1 MVFSSV
7 SEWGR
12 GRTSSPISNKAW
24 KRDNQAMEL
33 PGVCCCV
40 FHIYF
45 LFWYRPWLKQIR
57 KNVLP
62 LHSVFPFPSKRNF
75 PFRFSFLALCGA
87 TENAFAIVG
96 RWICL
101 ADDILL
107 IRFRLFS
114 SCLCIS
120 HWVGKGF
127 SRKIFWKVYSI
138 LNRNFSHLRILLLR
152 EIFCENC
159 FSVVKLFVGENDL
172 NGFGWDFLMDYVVGF
187 YDFEMRKTFLRCWER
202 NEKTGNEN
210 WILVGK
216 KIALKPLKVKFSSI
230 QSLKNS

>member
-12 GRTSSPISNKAW
+12 RRTSSPISNKAW

-33 PGVCCCV
+33 PGVCGCV
-40 FHIYF
+40 LHIYF
-45 LFWYRPWLKQIR
+45 LLWYRPWLKQIR

-62 LHSVFPFPSKRNF
+62 FHSIFPFSSKRNF
-75 PFRFSFLALCGA
+75 PFRFSFSALCGA
-87 TENAFAIVG
+87 TENASAIVG

-114 SCLCIS
+114 SFLCIS

-159 FSVVKLFVGENDL
+159 FSVVKLFVWGKTIWTDL
-172 NGFGWDFLMDYVVGF
+172 DGIFWWIMLLDFTILRWGRLFWEVER
-187 YDFEMRKTFLRCWER
+187 EMRRW
-202 NEKTGNEN
+202 G
-210 WILVGK
+210 W
-216 KIALKPLKVKFSSI
+216 KIEW
-230 QSLKNS
+230 